1 MLNHRAIIVTS
12 LFVSFNLLLG
22 CQNEETPQAQL
33 AETSATQ
40 TAVQSSAVQSAAQ
53 LAKTPAGTVIE
64 SIDASVYTY
73 VQVEMDGENIWLAG
87 PKTTITQGGSINV
100 DRRAPMTNFHSK
112 SLNRDFPVVYFV
124 SGFAGS
130 AVQSASALP
139 SAPAPTIS
147 APSSATELPAGH
159 QAIADIKTM
168 ASKTMASKKMALSQ
182 PVERA
187 EDGQTIAEIIANKKE
202 LSGKVVKVR
211 GKVTKFTGGVMGK
224 NWIHMIDGSADN
236 DLTVTTDQV
245 VTTEQIIVIE
255 GTVILDKDFGYGY
268 AYELLIEDAKATIE

>member
-12 LFVSFNLLLG
+12 LFISLNFLLG
-22 CQNEETPQAQL
+22 CQNEETPQAQR

-40 TAVQSSAVQSAAQ
+40 AAVQSSAAQPAAQ
-53 LAKTPAGTVIE
+53 LEKTPTGTVIE

-124 SGFAGS
+124 SGFVGS
-130 AVQSASALP
+130 AVQSTSALP
-139 SAPAPTIS
+139 SAPAPTMP

-168 ASKTMASKKMALSQ
+168 ASKTIALSQ

-187 EDGQTIAEIIANKKE
+187 EDGHTIAEIIANKKE

-224 NWIHMIDGSADN
+224 NWIHMIDGSGDN

-245 VTTEQIIVIE
+245 VNTEQIIVIE

-268 AYELLIEDAKATIE
+268 AYELMIEDAKATVE

>member
-12 LFVSFNLLLG
+12 LFISLNLLLG
-22 CQNEETPQAQL
+22 CQNEETPTAQR

-40 TAVQSSAVQSAAQ
+40 AAVQSSAAQSAAQ
-53 LAKTPAGTVIE
+53 LEKTPTGTVIE

-87 PKTTITQGGSINV
+87 PKTTITQGSSINV

-124 SGFAGS
+124 SGFSGS

-139 SAPAPTIS
+139 SAPA
-147 APSSATELPAGH
+147 SATELPAGH

-168 ASKTMASKKMALSQ
+168 ASKTVALSQ

-255 GTVILDKDFGYGY
+255 GTLILDKDFGYGY
-268 AYELLIEDAKATIE
+268 AYELLIEDAKVTVE

>member
-12 LFVSFNLLLG
+12 LFISLNFLLG
-22 CQNEETPQAQL
+22 CQNEETPQAQR

-40 TAVQSSAVQSAAQ
+40 AAVQSSAAQSATQ
-53 LAKTPAGTVIE
+53 LEKTPTGTVIE

-124 SGFAGS
+124 SGFVGS
-130 AVQSASALP
+130 AVQSTSALP
-139 SAPAPTIS
+139 SAPAPTMP

-168 ASKTMASKKMALSQ
+168 ASKTIALSQ

-187 EDGQTIAEIIANKKE
+187 EDGHTIAEIIANKKE

-224 NWIHMIDGSADN
+224 NWIHMIDGSGDN

-245 VTTEQIIVIE
+245 VNTEQIIVIE

-268 AYELLIEDAKATIE
+268 AYELMIEDAKATVE

>member
-12 LFVSFNLLLG
+12 LFISLNFLLG
-22 CQNEETPQAQL
+22 CQNEETPQAQR
-33 AETSATQ
+33 AETSAIQ
-40 TAVQSSAVQSAAQ
+40 TAVQSSAAQSAAQ

-87 PKTTITQGGSINV
+87 PKTTITKGGSINV
-100 DRRAPMTNFHSK
+100 DRHAPMTNFHSK

-168 ASKTMASKKMALSQ
+168 ASKTMALSQ

-268 AYELLIEDAKATIE
+268 AYELLIEDAKVAVE